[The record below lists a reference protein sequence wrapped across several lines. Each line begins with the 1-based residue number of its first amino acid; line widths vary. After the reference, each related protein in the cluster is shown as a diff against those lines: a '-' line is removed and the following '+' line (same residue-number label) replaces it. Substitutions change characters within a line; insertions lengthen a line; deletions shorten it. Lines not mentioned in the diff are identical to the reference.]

1 MNFYRSLLWWL
12 FLACLG
18 ALAYHVLAPDL
29 GEVIVR
35 WHEQTLTTTVA
46 FALVAWG
53 LLWFGLWTLW
63 YLLRLPFHAW
73 RRMARRQAR
82 TRLATGL
89 VALHEGRWARAE
101 SLLAAAA
108 EEPEARAAA
117 RLGAREAALQRDDR
131 VAAATHLT
139 ALAKDDPTV
148 AALLAAEAQLAQD
161 DAAGALASLQPL
173 AERRV
178 LPPRGRVLLV
188 EAQRRAGQAALALER
203 LAELRNEPALHGEAL
218 AALEAHVA
226 ADALAQAGDVDVLE
240 KRWQSLPPRLRE
252 MTAVV
257 AAYARR
263 AAALGR
269 EAAAADAIAAQL
281 ERAWDPDLV
290 RVYGELPS
298 DGDAR
303 RERGEAWLAAH
314 PDDPTL
320 LLTLGRLSTRERLWA
335 RAEEQL
341 HRAIALGAGAEAWEA
356 LGAVHSA
363 QGDSA
368 RAELAY
374 ANALRVGRGEPALA
388 TGRSLKEQI
397 ASEAV
402 AELRNEHGM
411 PLLRE

>member
-1 MNFYRSLLWWL
+1 VNLYRSLLWWL
-12 FLACLG
+12 FLAGLG

-29 GEVIVR
+29 GEVVVR

-63 YLLRLPFHAW
+63 YLVRLPFHAW

-89 VALHEGRWARAE
+89 LALHEGRWARAE

-108 EEPEARAAA
+108 DEPESRTAAL
-117 RLGAREAALQRDDR
+117 LGAREAALRRDDP

-139 ALAKDDPTV
+139 TLANADPNV
-148 AALLAAEAQLAQD
+148 AALLVAESQLAQD
-161 DAAGALASLQPL
+161 DAAGAVASLLPL

-203 LAELRNEPALHGEAL
+203 LSELRNEPALAGDAL
-218 AALEAHVA
+218 GALEAHVV

-240 KRWQSLPPRLRE
+240 KRWQGLAPRLRE
-252 MTAVV
+252 IPAAV

-269 EAAAADAIAAQL
+269 EAAAADAIAAHL

-290 RVYGELPS
+290 RVYGELPA
-298 DGDAR
+298 DGDGRRDRAEAR
-303 RERGEAWLAAH
+303 LATH

-320 LLTLGRLSTRERLWA
+320 LLTLGRLSARERLWA

-341 HRAIALGAGAEAWEA
+341 HRAIALGAGSEAWEM
-356 LGAVHSA
+356 LGAVHTA
-363 QGDSA
+363 QGDSP

-374 ANALRVGRGEPALA
+374 ANALRVGRGEAALGA
-388 TGRSLKEQI
+388 GRSLKEQI

-402 AELRNEHGM
+402 AELRNEHGL
-411 PLLRE
+411 PLLK

>member
-1 MNFYRSLLWWL
+1 
-12 FLACLG
+12 
-18 ALAYHVLAPDL
+18 
-29 GEVIVR
+29 
-35 WHEQTLTTTVA
+35 
-46 FALVAWG
+46 

-73 RRMARRQAR
+73 RRLARRQAR

-89 VALHEGRWARAE
+89 LALHEGRWARAE

-108 EEPEARAAA
+108 DEPEARAAA
-117 RLGAREAALQRDDR
+117 LLGAREAALRRDDR
-131 VAAATHLT
+131 IAAATHLT
-139 ALAKDDPTV
+139 TLAKADPNV

-161 DAAGALASLQPL
+161 DAAGAIASLQPL
-173 AERRV
+173 AERRA

-203 LAELRNEPALHGEAL
+203 LSELRNEPSL
-218 AALEAHVA
+218 AADALTALETNVA
-226 ADALAQAGDVDVLE
+226 ADALAQSGDVDVLE
-240 KRWQSLPPRLRE
+240 NRWQGLPPRLRE
-252 MTAVV
+252 MPSVV

-290 RVYGELPS
+290 RVYGELPP
-298 DGDAR
+298 DGDSR
-303 RERGEAWLAAH
+303 RERAEAWLAAH

-320 LLTLGRLSTRERLWA
+320 LLALGRLSARERLWS

-341 HRAIALGAGAEAWEA
+341 HRAVALGAGAEAWEA

-363 QGDSA
+363 QGDSP

-374 ANALRVGRGEPALA
+374 ANALRVGRGEAALGI
-388 TGRSLKEQI
+388 GRTLREQI

-402 AELRNEHGM
+402 AELRNEHGL